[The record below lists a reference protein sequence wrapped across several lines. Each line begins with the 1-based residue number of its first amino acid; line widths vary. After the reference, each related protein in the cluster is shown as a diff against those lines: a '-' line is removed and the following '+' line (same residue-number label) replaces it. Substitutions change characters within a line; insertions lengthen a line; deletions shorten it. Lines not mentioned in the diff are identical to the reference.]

1 MRHQATAIQSGP
13 MIRVLP
19 DMPSGVLGFEAVD
32 EVEEE
37 DYRDVLVPA
46 IERAI
51 DKFGKVRI
59 VYLLGP
65 EFEEYDDDAA
75 KADLKL
81 GLSHPASFE
90 RIAIVTNVGWAKPAI
105 RALSLVMPGHARTFR
120 VAELE
125 EAKAWAAEG
134 FTPAG

>member
-1 MRHQATAIQSGP
+1 MR
-13 MIRVLP
+13 MIRLLS

-51 DKFGKVRI
+51 DKYGKVRM
-59 VYLLGP
+59 VYMLGP
-65 EFEEYDDDAA
+65 EFEEYDDDAM

-105 RALSLVMPGHARTFR
+105 RALSLVMPGHARVFR
-120 VAELE
+120 VAQLA

-134 FTPAG
+134 FTPAE